1 MPDTLPRASAR
12 PGMFLLLVAALSVP
26 FYLLGA
32 LAPGVRAGDVAV
44 PASATMFVVPA
55 LAALVLTVRQRGA
68 ARALLGRNRHRP
80 SGFRRWYALA
90 LLTTPAVTVAGVAI
104 ACAAGVTT
112 PALPTTSPAAAPAL
126 VVFTVIAAAC
136 EELGWTGYA
145 TDPLRRRYGTLA
157 AALILGIVWAA
168 WHLPALIQAGHP
180 PAWLAGWCVGSV
192 AARLL
197 LVTLH
202 ATTGGLAAP
211 ILAHAQLNLCVAY
224 TPGYD
229 QPALPW
235 ICGLLT
241 TAAAITAYCA
251 AARGTGNDMGATA
264 FERRDTATAHR
275 E

>member
-1 MPDTLPRASAR
+1 MMTTMPDAMPRYSAR

-55 LAALVLTVRQRGA
+55 LAALALTVRRRGA
-68 ARALLGRNRHRP
+68 TRALLGPHRHRP
-80 SGFRRWYALA
+80 PGLRRWYALA

-104 ACAAGVTT
+104 ACAAGLAT
-112 PALPTTSPAAAPAL
+112 PALPTSPAAAPAL
-126 VVFTVIAAAC
+126 VVVTVIAAAC

-145 TDPLRRRYGTLA
+145 TDPLRRRHGTLA
-157 AALILGIVWAA
+157 AALILGTVWAA

-180 PAWLAGWCVGSV
+180 PAWLAGWCVGTL

-202 ATTGGLAAP
+202 TTTGGLTAP
-211 ILAHAQLNLCVAY
+211 TLAHAQLNLCVAY

-229 QPALPW
+229 HPALPW

-241 TAAAITAYCA
+241 TAAALTAHLA
-251 AARGTGNDMGATA
+251 ATRATGTRTGATGA
-264 FERRDTATAHR
+264 Q
-275 E
+275 